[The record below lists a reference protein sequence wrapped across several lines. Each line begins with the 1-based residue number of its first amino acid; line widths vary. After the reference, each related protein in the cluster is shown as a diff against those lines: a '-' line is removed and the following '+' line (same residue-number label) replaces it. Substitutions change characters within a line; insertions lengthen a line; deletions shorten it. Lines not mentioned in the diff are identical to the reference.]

1 MAGEF
6 SGSLNNG
13 GETIQI
19 IDSLGENILE
29 FSYEG
34 GWFPMA
40 DDQGHSLIVRDPSE
54 TSFKDFDLV
63 RNWGVSPGGWRGILG
78 LIRLWWDSLTKVGNI
93 KNFTDAQL
101 ADPLV
106 SGAGADL
113 DGDSLSNLFE
123 YALGL
128 DPFIA
133 DEHLG
138 YKVSIQEIEGVDR
151 QIMTYRTQANAVDL
165 VVTVEAGSDLVEWAQ
180 QTGLVEA
187 PIDNGDGTVV
197 LRVFGDTLV
206 SDSEKTFMR
215 LRVQVDSL
223 N

>member
-1 MAGEF
+1 MSQEVGGNPGADSVA
-6 SGSLNNG
+6 SGL
-13 GETIQI
+13 TYQ
-19 IDSLGENILE
+19 
-29 FSYEG
+29 
-34 GWFPMA
+34 GWKY
-40 DDQGHSLIVRDPSE
+40 Q
-54 TSFKDFDLV
+54 
-63 RNWGVSPGGWRGILG
+63 
-78 LIRLWWDSLTKVGNI
+78 
-93 KNFTDAQL
+93 NFTDAQL

-106 SGAGADL
+106 SGVGADL
-113 DGDSLSNLFE
+113 DGDSLNNLFE

-133 DEHLG
+133 DEHLA

-151 QIMTYRTQANAVDL
+151 QIMTYRTQANAIDL

-187 PIDNGDGTVV
+187 PVDNGDGTVV

>member
-1 MAGEF
+1 
-6 SGSLNNG
+6 N
-13 GETIQI
+13 
-19 IDSLGENILE
+19 
-29 FSYEG
+29 
-34 GWFPMA
+34 
-40 DDQGHSLIVRDPSE
+40 
-54 TSFKDFDLV
+54 
-63 RNWGVSPGGWRGILG
+63 
-78 LIRLWWDSLTKVGNI
+78 
-93 KNFTDAQL
+93 
-101 ADPLV
+101 
-106 SGAGADL
+106 
-113 DGDSLSNLFE
+113 
-123 YALGL
+123 
-128 DPFIA
+128 PFIA

-197 LRVFGDTLV
+197 LRIFGDTLV